1 MELSSCIKPGV
12 LSSLESIKN
21 ISEISKNPFSS
32 FFQILQE
39 QQEKKDF
46 SKFPVL
52 AEINSYAHPNEY
64 AKYNQERLIFK
75 QKKMA
80 FTEDEDLYN
89 DTFNLNQ
96 NTSNNLQAIQI
107 DSNQN
112 KFNFIAGAH
121 QKEEGNQPDF
131 FQDEL
136 LSQNFDCAAS
146 EYCNGYEEE
155 DQENED
161 GGANTPGFTS
171 QYQSPQSKCLIT
183 DTINKSNSYYT
194 SQNPVSNE
202 FFTRSQQLF
211 EGSPVFSN
219 YFQNN
224 SNNQATK
231 QERKIHAYKSNQN
244 PNPKSSSILFPTL
257 TSQNVQ
263 YKIISKHLE
272 RLQKLVEKI
281 KNTQVVRKYIL
292 NSQHTDCL
300 EKVKNCLIKQKKI
313 NNLPFI
319 ASCLYIIRFQL
330 FQQKFNIA
338 AKDKQKQQNIAYQSQ
353 VSYQKA
359 FLKLEESYQSTL
371 EQIQSYRCPTENL
384 KYKLKE
390 QLLDSKVMALPQNYD
405 QLIRYINSLK
415 SLINYIYQIKLTQQ
429 DQSLNQNNLAMLKR
443 SMSTPTVQI
452 RSQSIFS
459 NFNQSINNLKKPTS
473 IHLASLSNN
482 LNNNFQDLEIEF
494 QQQQSQNQCQEEVN
508 NPFNTQ
514 ESINPFN
521 IFSQQNKT
529 QSSQS
534 QIQNE
539 QNQFALNFS
548 KKESSNQNIFNLNPQ
563 NILNQQQQ
571 FFSTT
576 TKITQNVN
584 NNNNN
589 NNNSQNDSQNINLFG
604 LSVQKSSR
612 SSSIRSSH
620 FNEDNDICN
629 SPLSTSNN
637 IFNFTNNIQSIVKE
651 DDNSQ
656 VCYKNSFS
664 NKFEFISSNFIELE
678 CPQQEQKEIS
688 DFQNI
693 QKIESKNS
701 KFEVSTKSPL
711 IASDNEETALPTF
724 KSSSANPFFDYS
736 HTPTIQ
742 SLKSSQNNKSQAM
755 FIE

>member
-39 QQEKKDF
+39 QQEKKNF

-64 AKYNQERLIFK
+64 EKYNQQRQIYK
-75 QKKMA
+75 SRKMT
-80 FTEDEDLYN
+80 FTEEEDLCN

-96 NTSNNLQAIQI
+96 NTSDNLQAMQI
-107 DSNQN
+107 ESNQN
-112 KFNFIAGAH
+112 KFNFNVGNN
-121 QKEEGNQPDF
+121 QKEECNQQPF

-136 LSQNFDCAAS
+136 LSQNFECAVS

-155 DQENED
+155 DQENEE

-194 SQNPVSNE
+194 QQNPVSNE

-219 YFQNN
+219 YFHNN
-224 SNNQATK
+224 SNNQAVK
-231 QERKIHAYKSNQN
+231 QERKIHAYKQNQS
-244 PNPKSSSILFPTL
+244 PNPKSDSILFPNL

-272 RLQKLVEKI
+272 RIQKLVEKI

-300 EKVKNCLIKQKKI
+300 EKVKNCLLKQKKI

-319 ASCLYIIRFQL
+319 TSCLQIIRFQL

-338 AKDKQKQQNIAYQSQ
+338 AKDKQKQQNLAYQSQ
-353 VSYQKA
+353 VAYQKA
-359 FLKLEESYQSTL
+359 FLKLEENYQRTL
-371 EQIQSYRCPTENL
+371 EQIQSYNCPTENL
-384 KYKLKE
+384 KYNLKE
-390 QLLDSKVMALPQNYD
+390 QLLDSKAMALPQNYE
-405 QLIRYINSLK
+405 QLIRFISSLRN
-415 SLINYIYQIKLTQQ
+415 LINQIYQIKLQQQ
-429 DQSLNQNNLAMLKR
+429 DQSLNQNNLTTLKR

-459 NFNQSINNLKKPTS
+459 NFNQSINNLKKSTS
-473 IHLASLSNN
+473 IHLASFSNN
-482 LNNNFQDLEIEF
+482 FNSNSLVKESEF
-494 QQQQSQNQCQEEVN
+494 QQRQSENKQLNEGNIPVN
-508 NPFNTQ
+508 
-514 ESINPFN
+514 
-521 IFSQQNKT
+521 SQQNINSFPIFNQKNNIP
-529 QSSQS
+529 SSKNQF
-534 QIQNE
+534 QNE
-539 QNQFALNFS
+539 QNQFFINFS
-548 KKESSNQNIFNLNPQ
+548 NKNQESQNQNIQLFNLNPQ

-571 FFSTT
+571 HISTRSTAT
-576 TKITQNVN
+576 TQKDNSNQNESQNV
-584 NNNNN
+584 
-589 NNNSQNDSQNINLFG
+589 NLFG

-612 SSSIRSSH
+612 SSSVRSSH

-637 IFNFTNNIQSIVKE
+637 IFNFTNKLQNIVKE

-664 NKFEFISSNFIELE
+664 NKFEFLSNNFIEQE

-688 DFQNI
+688 DFQNN
-693 QKIESKNS
+693 QKMESKNS
-701 KFEVSTKSPL
+701 KLEAQTKSPL

-724 KSSSANPFFDYS
+724 KCCSNNNPFFDYS

-742 SLKSSQNNKSQAM
+742 SFKSSQKNKSNAM

>member
-39 QQEKKDF
+39 QQEKKNF

-52 AEINSYAHPNEY
+52 AEINSYAHPNDY
-64 AKYNQERLIFK
+64 AKYNQERQMFK
-75 QKKMA
+75 QRKMT

-96 NTSNNLQAIQI
+96 NISDNLQAIQI
-107 DSNQN
+107 EQNQN
-112 KFNFIAGAH
+112 KFNFNVGSH
-121 QKEEGNQPDF
+121 QKEECNQPDF

-155 DQENED
+155 DQENEE

-194 SQNPVSNE
+194 QQNPVSNE

-211 EGSPVFSN
+211 EGSPIF
-219 YFQNN
+219 
-224 SNNQATK
+224 
-231 QERKIHAYKSNQN
+231 I
-244 PNPKSSSILFPTL
+244 
-257 TSQNVQ
+257 Q

-300 EKVKNCLIKQKKI
+300 EKIKNCLMKQKKI

-338 AKDKQKQQNIAYQSQ
+338 SKDKQKQQNIAYQSQ
-353 VSYQKA
+353 VAYQKA
-359 FLKLEESYQSTL
+359 FLKLEESYQRTL
-371 EQIQSYRCPTENL
+371 EQIQSYNCPTENL
-384 KYKLKE
+384 KYMLKE
-390 QLLDSKVMALPQNYD
+390 QLLDSKLMALPQSYD
-405 QLIRYINSLK
+405 QLIRYINSLR
-415 SLINYIYQIKLTQQ
+415 SLINQIYQIKLSQQ
-429 DQSLNQNNLAMLKR
+429 DQSLNQNSLAMLKR
-443 SMSTPTVQI
+443 SLSTPTVQI
-452 RSQSIFS
+452 KSQSIFS
-459 NFNQSINNLKKPTS
+459 NFNQSIINLKKSTS
-473 IHLASLSNN
+473 INLASLSNN
-482 LNNNFQDLEIEF
+482 NNNKPQAIEF
-494 QQQQSQNQCQEEVN
+494 VFKEQQKQNEIQDEDNKN
-508 NPFNTQ
+508 NFTTQ
-514 ESINPFN
+514 EKINPFS
-521 IFSQQNKT
+521 IFNQQDSVPN
-529 QSSQS
+529 SQS

-539 QNQFALNFS
+539 QNQLVMNLINKS
-548 KKESSNQNIFNLNPQ
+548 QESQNQNIQLFNLNPQ
-563 NILNQQQQ
+563 NILNQQQNH
-571 FFSTT
+571 FSTT
-576 TKITQNVN
+576 STTTTAQNVN
-584 NNNNN
+584 NNK
-589 NNNSQNDSQNINLFG
+589 NDSQNINLFG

-637 IFNFTNNIQSIVKE
+637 IFNFTNNIQNIEKE
-651 DDNSQ
+651 DDHSQ

-664 NKFEFISSNFIELE
+664 NKFEFISSNFIDQE
-678 CPQQEQKEIS
+678 CPQSQQKEIS

-693 QKIESKNS
+693 QNMESKNIKLES
-701 KFEVSTKSPL
+701 QTKSPL

-742 SLKSSQNNKSQAM
+742 SIKSSQNNKSNVM
-755 FIE
+755 FIQ